1 MAEATGDLR
10 VLVVATDPLA
20 RAGLGAVLAGH
31 PGFIVVGQV
40 GAGPDISSSLEVYL
54 PEVIV
59 WDLGWDPASSLE
71 WLSDLSEAAPPVVAL
86 LPDDSY
92 LTEVSAAGPRGIL
105 LRESAPD
112 VLAAALSAVSQG
124 LVVLHPEFGH
134 PALPAPGRRPDSPP
148 VEALTR
154 REVEVL
160 QLLAEGLPNKSIAD
174 RLSITEHTVKFHVNA
189 IMGKL
194 GAQSRTEAVTRAT
207 RLGLILL

>member
-31 PGFIVVGQV
+31 PCFIVVGQV